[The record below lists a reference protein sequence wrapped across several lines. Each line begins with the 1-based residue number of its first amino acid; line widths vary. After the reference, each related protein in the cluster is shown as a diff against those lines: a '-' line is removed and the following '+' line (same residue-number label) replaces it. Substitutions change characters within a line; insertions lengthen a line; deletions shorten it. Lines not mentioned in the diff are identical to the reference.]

1 MHNISGTFE
10 LEILGKKRD
19 LRCTFGAIEAL
30 EGAIIKRPLI
40 SLLNDALTGEIYFLH
55 VLEVV
60 LQGLKANGDTRF
72 DRNEVGEYILE
83 KGLDSF
89 IPFFIEFLTYASVG
103 SKKLKLEPATDEK
116 KN

>member
-1 MHNISGTFE
+1 MRNISGTFE
-10 LEILGKKRD
+10 IELLGKKRD
-19 LRCTFGAIEAL
+19 VKCTFGAVEAL

-40 SLLNDALTGEIYFLH
+40 SLLNDALVGNIFFLH

-60 LQGLKANGDTRF
+60 IQGLKANGDTRF
-72 DRNEVGEYILE
+72 TREEIGQEMLD
-83 KGLDSF
+83 KGLDTF

-103 SKKLKLEPATDEK
+103 SKALQLEPATDEK